1 MVVSSHNFF
10 SSKKFVSYRPT
21 PVLLGGESIY
31 YVLFSVVVK
40 CMMLGF
46 AGSHSRCC
54 YPINNLVIM
63 VTMHV

>member
-1 MVVSSHNFF
+1 MMFVV
-10 SSKKFVSYRPT
+10 
-21 PVLLGGESIY
+21 
-31 YVLFSVVVK
+31 VVVK

-46 AGSHSRCC
+46 AGSHSRCY